1 MSEQRSLVQCQN
13 LEKAFGGLKIL
24 TGVSFDIYEGEKL
37 ALIGP
42 NGAGK
47 STLINTI
54 GGQGPATAGHVIF
67 DGHDI
72 TKAKPNKRLKLGMA
86 RSFQGNNLFWHMT
99 ILDNVLIALHGGESN
114 HFQMFRTLEKRK
126 DLMEKAEHLLV
137 QADLWEKRHLV
148 PTLLSYGEQR
158 LLEMMLAFTCDP
170 KIVLLDEPSAGL
182 PTVEAGRFAEKLRI
196 LSEGITLLFCAHD
209 LELVFT
215 LADRIMVLYFGQI
228 LKIGTPDEI
237 RNDPQVQEI
246 YLGTEDDE

>member
-1 MSEQRSLVQCQN
+1 MSARSIVQCQN

-24 TGVSFDIYEGEKL
+24 TGVSFDIYEGERL

-54 GGQGPATAGHVIF
+54 GGQGPATAGKVLF
-67 DGHDI
+67 EGKDI
-72 TKAKPNKRLKLGMA
+72 TYAKPNKRLQMGMA
-86 RSFQGNNLFWHMT
+86 RSFQGNNLFWKMT
-99 ILDNVLIALHGGESN
+99 ILDNVLLALHGGEKN
-114 HFQMFRTLEKRK
+114 HFQMFKTLENRK
-126 DLMEKAEHLLV
+126 DLLDKAEHLLKS
-137 QADLWEKRHLV
+137 ADLWEKRHMV

-158 LLEMMLAFTCDP
+158 LLEMMLAFACDP

-182 PTVEAGRFAEKLRI
+182 PTVEAGKFTERLRA

-237 RNDPQVQEI
+237 KNDPQVREI
-246 YLGTEDDE
+246 YLGAEEV